1 MIGVPPRPIEILEI
15 SACKTSSLWYNY
27 FWVNLRLNRGFAL
40 FLFAPHFPR
49 PGLCPCREVDPRHLW
64 SRSSRVL
71 VGARLLRKRANLSS
85 RAQRGI
91 CFFLLCDLRAP
102 ASVFSVLSL
111 CPFFACELLTDDRR
125 LSTVNFLSGSNHEKQ
140 KTKRR
145 TCLETIGRP
154 PRAAP
159 APVGHRPYGL
169 FASPAAQPPGR
180 KTPPPVFDSGA
191 GARSEEHTSELQSR
205 LHLVCRL
212 LLEKKK
218 QKYIYIPPI
227 KKQKKSQKIK

>member
-27 FWVNLRLNRGFAL
+27 FWVNLRLDRGFAL

-85 RAQRGI
+85 RAQGGI

-111 CPFFACELLTDDRR
+111 CPYFCHNCYLTTAN
-125 LSTVNFLSGSNHEKQ
+125 LLSGSNHEKQ
-140 KTKRR
+140 KTERR

-154 PRAAP
+154 PRAAA
-159 APVGHRPYGL
+159 APVGH
-169 FASPAAQPPGR
+169 
-180 KTPPPVFDSGA
+180 
-191 GARSEEHTSELQSR
+191 
-205 LHLVCRL
+205 
-212 LLEKKK
+212 
-218 QKYIYIPPI
+218 
-227 KKQKKSQKIK
+227 